1 MGMGGGTNATFKDDS
16 GRLKHSLRRSISAE
30 PLAFLE
36 VSLGSEG
43 AYEDMPEQGMGRA
56 EFATPPS
63 PSPFG
68 KSLFTSTFESYTGDL
83 TNQSQSH
90 RRRSIRASSAVA
102 ATKVTT
108 PSSVSRVRLVQK
120 GIVEASS
127 PSEVDRSLVQG
138 RSGKKTKKRAKQ
150 KSSAKPQE
158 PVVHPQPSGQIKRVK
173 SKSKKG
179 NPSEGAIEGHFDY
192 DQDTDNGSVTI
203 TPRPTV
209 VAKEALYDDPK
220 NYFEEPVCNQLDN
233 PKNPLSFQCK
243 WCPVI
248 YRGHKTSLGN
258 LKCHWD
264 GFTQAGKNDK
274 GCVNRHKAKLAGIKL
289 PLQLPKRGPQQPV
302 LPIQYNSTS
311 GVLHRCQLGLSSA
324 PFGSED
330 DPLETLWA
338 SPCSADCN
346 SPQEEELVSQDK
358 RYTFL
363 HIIWKEILVMLT
375 FKWSFFYMLAQTT
388 DSGLNNNTMASMM
401 YELLHDTPDGHA
413 QSTMW
418 DPTCMHIRCF
428 CHKLALIVNVG
439 LAALSLKTLPPGK
452 MKQSVLGRLTEEAEP
467 VESTSALPDIKILSS
482 EVHKSDSTDTT
493 VDSASDYGNADD
505 EISDCGRDSESE
517 EADTPTSSI
526 PTQHQKSVRLQELCT
541 KLDGVIKGITRSAAQ
556 RNNFEQTAQDMN
568 VKVAPLIAGYGIRWN
583 IKFKSHQ
590 KAIDARAVIDRI
602 LLNAQEESDPGVFG
616 DVCFSPRE
624 WKEIDN
630 LNRELEVFVK
640 LTSYM
645 EGNQSTGAH
654 VIPKYLELKES
665 LAIKLQNCWE
675 EDSLYPMHHAMSKRV
690 EKYLNEAMQCHTL
703 VLATILHPC
712 FRMYIFELAFG
723 SHSSEAVKA
732 LQLLQREF
740 IHTKQSLKRK
750 QPIIQASDDT
760 NSINNEQP
768 LSPQPQ
774 SLMGRLASHMKSNVT
789 TQDNEI
795 TDYLNANLSFEEG
808 AMNNKATPLQWWK
821 VHTYVIRN
829 FISQQ
834 YTFSDIIPAP
844 SWSRQINQSL
854 YPTLAVM
861 ARAYLGSVGSLCV
874 VEGLFSAAADVCSSN
889 RGRLLPSTMS
899 HCVSSLMC
907 LREEVPLT
915 GSFAEAG
922 RVVNTLRPPQS

>member
-1 MGMGGGTNATFKDDS
+1 MTQHVLNHESDS
-16 GRLKHSLRRSISAE
+16 HA
-30 PLAFLE
+30 
-36 VSLGSEG
+36 
-43 AYEDMPEQGMGRA
+43 
-56 EFATPPS
+56 
-63 PSPFG
+63 
-68 KSLFTSTFESYTGDL
+68 GDL

-127 PSEVDRSLVQG
+127 PSEVDRSSVQG

-158 PVVHPQPSGQIKRVK
+158 PVVHPRPSGQIKRVK

-289 PLQLPKRGPQQPV
+289 PPSVAETRAATTSITD
-302 LPIQYNSTS
+302 PIQQYKVEFNKH
-311 GVLHRCQLGLSSA
+311 VLNQIIMMWQIRQALPWSRI
-324 PFGSED
+324 E
-330 DPLETLWA
+330 DPLLRVAFKCANTNAHLYARQW
-338 SPCSADCN
+338 SAD
-346 SPQEEELVSQDK
+346 EAK
-358 RYTFL
+358 
-363 HIIWKEILVMLT
+363 ILYVMLKT
-375 FKWSFFYMLAQTT
+375 SVFEDLNNLDTKFTLIHNVWTTKGNRFAFIGAAVSYIDANWDFQTT

-505 EISDCGRDSESE
+505 EISDCGGDSESE

-630 LNRELEVFVK
+630 LNCELEVFVK

-821 VHTYVIRN
+821 
-829 FISQQ
+829 
-834 YTFSDIIPAP
+834 
-844 SWSRQINQSL
+844 INQSL

-861 ARAYLGSVGSLCV
+861 ARAYLGSVGSSCV
-874 VEGLFSAAADVCSSN
+874 VERLFSAAADVCSSN

-899 HCVSSLMC
+899 HCVSSLMW

>member
-1 MGMGGGTNATFKDDS
+1 MMWQIRQALPWSRIEDPLLRVAFKCANTNAHLYARQWSADEAKILYVM
-16 GRLKHSLRRSISAE
+16 LKTSV
-30 PLAFLE
+30 F
-36 VSLGSEG
+36 
-43 AYEDMPEQGMGRA
+43 EDLNNLD
-56 EFATPPS
+56 T
-63 PSPFG
+63 
-68 KSLFTSTFESYTGDL
+68 KFTL
-83 TNQSQSH
+83 IHN
-90 RRRSIRASSAVA
+90 VW
-102 ATKVTT
+102 TT
-108 PSSVSRVRLVQK
+108 
-120 GIVEASS
+120 
-127 PSEVDRSLVQG
+127 
-138 RSGKKTKKRAKQ
+138 
-150 KSSAKPQE
+150 
-158 PVVHPQPSGQIKRVK
+158 
-173 SKSKKG
+173 KG
-179 NPSEGAIEGHFDY
+179 N
-192 DQDTDNGSVTI
+192 
-203 TPRPTV
+203 
-209 VAKEALYDDPK
+209 
-220 NYFEEPVCNQLDN
+220 
-233 PKNPLSFQCK
+233 
-243 WCPVI
+243 
-248 YRGHKTSLGN
+248 
-258 LKCHWD
+258 
-264 GFTQAGKNDK
+264 
-274 GCVNRHKAKLAGIKL
+274 
-289 PLQLPKRGPQQPV
+289 
-302 LPIQYNSTS
+302 
-311 GVLHRCQLGLSSA
+311 SA

-541 KLDGVIKGITRSAAQ
+541 KLDGVIKGITR
-556 RNNFEQTAQDMN
+556 
-568 VKVAPLIAGYGIRWN
+568 
-583 IKFKSHQ
+583 HQ
-590 KAIDARAVIDRI
+590 KAINARAVIDQI
-602 LLNAQEESDPGVFG
+602 LLNAQEESNPGVFG
-616 DVCFSPRE
+616 DVCFLPRE

-640 LTSYM
+640 LTSHM
-645 EGNQSTGAH
+645 EGDQSMGAH

-675 EDSLYPMHHAMSKRV
+675 EDSLYPMHHAMSKR
-690 EKYLNEAMQCHTL
+690 LRSCQGS
-703 VLATILHPC
+703 TI
-712 FRMYIFELAFG
+712 
-723 SHSSEAVKA
+723 A
-732 LQLLQREF
+732 LTQVYP
-740 IHTKQSLKRK
+740 H
-750 QPIIQASDDT
+750 QAEPQT
-760 NSINNEQP
+760 
-768 LSPQPQ
+768 PQPQ
-774 SLMGRLASHMKSNVT
+774 SLMGWLASRMKSNVT

-821 VHTYVIRN
+821 
-829 FISQQ
+829 
-834 YTFSDIIPAP
+834 
-844 SWSRQINQSL
+844 INQSL

-899 HCVSSLMC
+899 HCCKETPDPCALCVSTEFIFLEKLGTAAQNHVSYLMSVTGIGTGNGQNFATISLRYQYGYC
-907 LREEVPLT
+907 TYPSLFL
-915 GSFAEAG
+915 
-922 RVVNTLRPPQS
+922 